1 MKKLKINSNSLITV
15 LEPLQAV
22 INPAHMVPILQCV
35 KIEIFKDEIQVT
47 GDNHEVRCKNA
58 ADIKCDEEID
68 FCVNFQLLVAALK
81 SIKNQEITIKVDL
94 KMMEVIH
101 RQGDFK
107 IPLED
112 VSAYPEAK
120 DEKLK
125 LKAEINAQ
133 AFRKTLKIANKFVIN
148 DDLEPMANVSI
159 EIGKKTTIR
168 STNKI
173 SLFYEVIKG
182 GGDDAEILI
191 SGKASTAIHALMDD
205 NVEELKIK
213 YSQNMIFFKFGRKE
227 VTIIQQSGK
236 FPIVAFDK
244 IIDNVN
250 KATDVEFNI
259 DKFLTSIRRV
269 STLSAKEKIQT
280 IKLVFSKNNLNLSCD
295 NVGSSSKVQE
305 DMPIKFDGDFTIG
318 YNSKLLVEVLSVF
331 EKDAEFGIG
340 AQNLF
345 CISEKKRKGLI
356 APVLLTKE

>member
-1 MKKLKINSNSLITV
+1 MKKLKINSDSLISV

-22 INPAHMVPILQCV
+22 INPSHMVPILQCV
-35 KIEIFKDEIQVT
+35 KIEVTEKEMRVT
-47 GDNHEVRCKNA
+47 GDNHEVRCSNA
-58 ADIKCDEEID
+58 ADIKGEEQID
-68 FCVNFQLLVAALK
+68 FCVNFQLLIAALK

-101 RQGDFK
+101 KQGDFK

-112 VSAYPEAK
+112 LLSYPEAK
-120 DEKLK
+120 DERLK
-125 LKAEINAQ
+125 LKAEINAE

-148 DDLEPMANVSI
+148 DDLEPMSNVSI
-159 EIGKKTTIR
+159 QIGKKTIIR

-191 SGKASTAIHALMDD
+191 SGKASTAIHALMDED
-205 NVEELKIK
+205 INELKLK
-213 YSQNMIFFKFGRKE
+213 YNENMIFFKFGRKE

-236 FPIVAFDK
+236 FPIKTFDS
-244 IIDNVN
+244 IIDSIN
-250 KATDVEFNI
+250 KSTDVEI
-259 DKFLTSIRRV
+259 SIEKLLTSIRRV
-269 STLSAKEKIQT
+269 STLSAKEKVQT

-295 NVGSSSKVQE
+295 NIASSSKVQE
-305 DMPIKFDGDFTIG
+305 DLAIKFEGDYTIG

-340 AQNLF
+340 VKNLF

-356 APVLLTKE
+356 APVLLTT